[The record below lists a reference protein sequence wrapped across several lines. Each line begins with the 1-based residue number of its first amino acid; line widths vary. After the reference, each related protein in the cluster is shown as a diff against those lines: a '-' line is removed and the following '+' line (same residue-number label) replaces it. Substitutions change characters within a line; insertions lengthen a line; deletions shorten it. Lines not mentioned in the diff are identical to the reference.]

1 MISVIFPAKNEE
13 DSVEE
18 LHRRIKAALESVG
31 EPYEIIAVDDG
42 STDGTVT
49 KLRKLSPVKIV
60 AFARN
65 YGQSIALDA
74 GIQAAK
80 GEIIVITDADLQ
92 NDPADIP
99 AMIKKIHEGYDAAV
113 GWRKSRR
120 DPLSRRFLSRA
131 ANWLTRKVAGLDI
144 HDHACGLKAFK
155 KEFIEGV
162 RLYGEMHVFLAAILN
177 FRGARIAEIEVKH
190 HERTRGVSK
199 HSLVKAVKNIAD
211 LLTIRF
217 LMSTSRPLVFFGG
230 AGMASWLAGGLAA
243 IAALVLKVWGLR
255 NLGQTPLPIIASLF
269 VTLGFFL
276 IMMGFL
282 AELILR
288 AYHEGSG
295 TTVYKIREVIENKQP

>member
-13 DSVEE
+13 ESVVE
-18 LHRRIKAALESVG
+18 LHRRVKAALESVG

-42 STDGTVT
+42 STDGTVA
-49 KLRKLSPVKIV
+49 KLRELSPVRIV
-60 AFARN
+60 VFTRN

-120 DPLSRRFLSRA
+120 DPLSRRFLSSA

-177 FRGARIAEIEVKH
+177 FRGAKIAEVEVRH
-190 HERTRGVSK
+190 HERQRGVSK
-199 HSLVKAVKNIAD
+199 HSFLKAVKNIAD
-211 LLTIRF
+211 LLTIKF

-230 AGMASWLAGGLAA
+230 VGLASWLAGGAAA
-243 IAALVLKVWGLR
+243 IWAVVLKITDLR
-255 NLGQTPLPIIASLF
+255 NFAQTPLPVVASLF
-269 VTLGFFL
+269 AILGFFMV
-276 IMMGFL
+276 MMGFL
-282 AELILR
+282 AELMLR
-288 AYHEGSG
+288 AYREGSSRP
-295 TTVYKIREVIENKQP
+295 VYKIRETIENSRP